1 MLRIKAM
8 NSGELDREDFGF
20 SVAVSSLSKP
30 LAALPGR
37 EGSETVNGNLFF
49 IQP

>member
-20 SVAVSSLSKP
+20 SVAEGSLYLP
-30 LAALPGR
+30 LAELPGK
-37 EGSETVNGNLFF
+37 EGSKNCEW
-49 IQP
+49 